1 MVRFTRTF
9 HTVGQGAFYS
19 EKIEYNDKQVFRM
32 VYDCGSKSIPESLL
46 AKRIKSDLANN
57 VDIDILFIS
66 HFDKDHI
73 NGIYNL
79 NPKLIIIPFLSKDQI
94 FLLKL
99 YNELYENVHDIK
111 LAETPEELFQE
122 AEVIRVLPDDSNNDD
137 SNTFSE
143 ININID
149 QPHKRKNI
157 KKLKSKSIIQLSTDV
172 NSLWEYIPYNPNWNK
187 YAESFKEKILE
198 EDLDWEK
205 LTNPSSNSSYI
216 KKNLSILKNIYDK
229 LGKKNLHSLI
239 VYSNSTI
246 DNCISIKFFSNKF
259 NLYNKCLYNRFYHS
273 GCIYFGDITFNSEI
287 ENSFYKFLSESKR
300 LQKIGLLQVPH
311 HGSIDS
317 KGHKIIS
324 SNYLFRKPIICII
337 SVGEFNQYGHPSAYL
352 IQELQRNNGIVLM
365 VTEASSTLIY
375 LEGFI

>member
-99 YNELYENVHDIK
+99 YNELYENVYDIK

-187 YAESFKEKILE
+187 YAESFKEKI
-198 EDLDWEK
+198 
-205 LTNPSSNSSYI
+205 
-216 KKNLSILKNIYDK
+216 
-229 LGKKNLHSLI
+229 HQI
-239 VYSNSTI
+239 VAI
-246 DNCISIKFFSNKF
+246 
-259 NLYNKCLYNRFYHS
+259 
-273 GCIYFGDITFNSEI
+273 
-287 ENSFYKFLSESKR
+287 
-300 LQKIGLLQVPH
+300 
-311 HGSIDS
+311 
-317 KGHKIIS
+317 
-324 SNYLFRKPIICII
+324 
-337 SVGEFNQYGHPSAYL
+337 
-352 IQELQRNNGIVLM
+352 
-365 VTEASSTLIY
+365 
-375 LEGFI
+375 

>member
-99 YNELYENVHDIK
+99 YNELYENVYDIK

-246 DNCISIKFFSNKF
+246 DNCIPRQRPRNGILFSLAYLMAVIFPSIPRSPNPPGTRIPCTSPRTSATFS
-259 NLYNKCLYNRFYHS
+259 
-273 GCIYFGDITFNSEI
+273 
-287 ENSFYKFLSESKR
+287 SFSSSESTH
-300 LQKIGLLQVPH
+300 LIFTVACWKIP
-311 HGSIDS
+311 
-317 KGHKIIS
+317 
-324 SNYLFRKPIICII
+324 PC
-337 SVGEFNQYGHPSAYL
+337 FNAST
-352 IQELQRNNGIVLM
+352 
-365 VTEASSTLIY
+365 TEI
-375 LEGFI
+375 

>member
-1 MVRFTRTF
+1 M
-9 HTVGQGAFYS
+9 S
-19 EKIEYNDKQVFRM
+19 
-32 VYDCGSKSIPESLL
+32 
-46 AKRIKSDLANN
+46 KRIKSDLANN

-99 YNELYENVHDIK
+99 YNELYENVYDIK

-246 DNCISIKFFSNKF
+246 DNCISIKFFFQINSIYTTSVYIIDF
-259 NLYNKCLYNRFYHS
+259 IIQDVFILVTLHS
-273 GCIYFGDITFNSEI
+273 I
-287 ENSFYKFLSESKR
+287 
-300 LQKIGLLQVPH
+300 QK
-311 HGSIDS
+311 
-317 KGHKIIS
+317 
-324 SNYLFRKPIICII
+324 
-337 SVGEFNQYGHPSAYL
+337 
-352 IQELQRNNGIVLM
+352 
-365 VTEASSTLIY
+365 
-375 LEGFI
+375 

>member
-46 AKRIKSDLANN
+46 AKRIKSDLTNN

-99 YNELYENVHDIK
+99 YNELYENVYDIK

-149 QPHKRKNI
+149 QPHKR
-157 KKLKSKSIIQLSTDV
+157 
-172 NSLWEYIPYNPNWNK
+172 
-187 YAESFKEKILE
+187 
-198 EDLDWEK
+198 
-205 LTNPSSNSSYI
+205 
-216 KKNLSILKNIYDK
+216 
-229 LGKKNLHSLI
+229 
-239 VYSNSTI
+239 
-246 DNCISIKFFSNKF
+246 
-259 NLYNKCLYNRFYHS
+259 
-273 GCIYFGDITFNSEI
+273 
-287 ENSFYKFLSESKR
+287 
-300 LQKIGLLQVPH
+300 
-311 HGSIDS
+311 
-317 KGHKIIS
+317 
-324 SNYLFRKPIICII
+324 
-337 SVGEFNQYGHPSAYL
+337 
-352 IQELQRNNGIVLM
+352 
-365 VTEASSTLIY
+365 
-375 LEGFI
+375 